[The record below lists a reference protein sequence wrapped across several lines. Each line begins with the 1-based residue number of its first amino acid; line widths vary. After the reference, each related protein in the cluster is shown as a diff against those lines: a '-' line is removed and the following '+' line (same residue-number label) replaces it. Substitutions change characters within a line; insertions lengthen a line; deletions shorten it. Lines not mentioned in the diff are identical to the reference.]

1 MQQGL
6 RYNED
11 KDVNILENWVP
22 LIMTMDDNGGVVVLV
37 NHDTN

>member
-11 KDVNILENWVP
+11 KDILENWVP
-22 LIMTMDDNGGVVVLV
+22 LMMTMDDNGGVVVLV